1 MKAAKLGIEIRA
13 KTLGLVSLNGETIRY
28 SMFGN
33 TFFVQT
39 MKDLNLVIPAQDY
52 GNDELVRQA
61 ISNASGIPISEM
73 AGFQELRRS
82 IDARNRS
89 IKFNLSVRVY
99 SKDETLEPHHPKFEK
114 REFQDVSSAEH
125 VVIVG
130 AGPAGLFAALR
141 LIEQGI
147 KPIILERGKNV
158 RDRRRDL
165 AAINKEHFV
174 NPESN
179 YCFGE
184 GGAGTYSDGKL
195 YTRST
200 KRGDVNRILSTF
212 IQFGA
217 DDDILVNNHP
227 HIGTNKLP
235 QIITAIR
242 EQIIACG
249 GEVRFNSKLTDI
261 HLNGSE
267 ISGVVINQEEKL
279 ATKKLVLATGH
290 SARDI
295 YELLRKKGIEI
306 EAKQFAMGVRVEHPQ
321 ELINSIQYHGV
332 SCETLPPAAY
342 ALVNQVKERG
352 VYSFCMCPGGII
364 APCATA
370 PGEIVTNGWS
380 PSKRNNP
387 FANSGIVVPVEPE
400 DYKQFA
406 SAGPL
411 AGLRYQQYVEQMVCK
426 MAGGTQTAPA
436 QRLSDLLHGKLSSDL
451 PINSY
456 KPGTVSM
463 QLSEVLPKAIHQRLR
478 GGFQEFGKKMRGY
491 LTNEA
496 IAVAVESR
504 TSSPVRIPRNEHGE
518 HPQIKGLF
526 PCGEGGG
533 YAGGIVSAAID
544 GEKIVESIM
553 L

>member
-1 MKAAKLGIEIRA
+1 
-13 KTLGLVSLNGETIRY
+13 
-28 SMFGN
+28 
-33 TFFVQT
+33 
-39 MKDLNLVIPAQDY
+39 MKDINLIIPVQDY
-52 GNDELVRQA
+52 GNEKLVKQA
-61 ISNASGIPISEM
+61 VSNAAGIPIDEIN
-73 AGFQELRRS
+73 GFQELRRS
-82 IDARNRS
+82 IDARNRN
-89 IKFNLSVRVY
+89 IKINLRVRVY
-99 SKDETLEPHHPKFEK
+99 AKTEKPEAHHPKFEN
-114 REFQDVSSAEH
+114 RHFQDVSKANH
-125 VVIVG
+125 VIIVG

-141 LIEQGI
+141 LIEKGI
-147 KPIILERGKNV
+147 KPIILERGKDV

-165 AAINKEHFV
+165 AAINKEHIV

-235 QIITAIR
+235 QIITEIR

-261 HLNGSE
+261 HLKNDE
-267 ISGVVINQEEKL
+267 VVGVVINQEDKL
-279 ATKKLVLATGH
+279 ETKQLILATGH

-295 YELLRKKGIEI
+295 YELLHKKGIEI

-332 SCETLPPAAY
+332 SCDVLPPAAY
-342 ALVNQVKERG
+342 SLVNQIKDRG

-406 SAGPL
+406 SAGAL
-411 AGLRYQQYVEQMVCK
+411 AGLRYQQMVEQTVCK
-426 MAGGTQTAPA
+426 LAGGSQTAPA
-436 QRLSDLLHGKLSSDL
+436 QRLSDFVNGKLSSDL
-451 PINSY
+451 PVNSY

-463 QLSEVLPKAIHQRLR
+463 QLSEVLPKAMHQRLR

-496 IAVAVESR
+496 VAVAVESR
-504 TSSPVRIPRNEHGE
+504 TSSPVRIPRDDSGE

-544 GEKIVESIM
+544 GEKVAAVVS

>member
-1 MKAAKLGIEIRA
+1 
-13 KTLGLVSLNGETIRY
+13 
-28 SMFGN
+28 
-33 TFFVQT
+33 
-39 MKDLNLVIPAQDY
+39 MKDVNLVISLNEY
-52 GNDELVRQA
+52 GNQDSLKRA
-61 ISNASGIPISEM
+61 ASRASGIPLDQIS
-73 AGFQELRRS
+73 GIQELRRS
-82 IDARNRS
+82 IDARNRN
-89 IKFNLSVRVY
+89 IKFNLRARIY
-99 SKDETLEPHHPKFEK
+99 EKTEKAQPHHPKFEA
-114 REFQDVSSAEH
+114 REFQDVSRSEH

-130 AGPAGLFAALR
+130 SGPAGLFAALR
-141 LIEQGI
+141 LIELGK
-147 KPIILERGKNV
+147 KPIVLERGKDV

-165 AAINKEHFV
+165 AAINKEHIV
-174 NPESN
+174 NPDSN

-217 DDDILVNNHP
+217 EEDILVNNHP

-261 HLNGSE
+261 TLKGE
-267 ISGVVINQEEKL
+267 QIAGVVINQEEKL
-279 ATKKLVLATGH
+279 ETKQLILATGH

-295 YELLRKKGIEI
+295 YELLHQKNIEL

-321 ELINSIQYHGV
+321 ELINDIQYHG
-332 SCETLPPAAY
+332 SFCDPLPPAAY
-342 ALVNQVKERG
+342 SLVNQVSGRG

-387 FANSGIVVPVEPE
+387 FANSGIVVPVEPA

-411 AGLRYQQYVEQMVCK
+411 AGLRYQQMVEQTVCR

-436 QRLSDLLHGKLSSDL
+436 QRLSDFVNGKVSQDL
-451 PINSY
+451 PVNSY

-491 LTNEA
+491 LTNDA
-496 IAVAVESR
+496 VAVAVESR
-504 TSSPVRIPRNEHGE
+504 TSSPVRIPRNEFGE
-518 HPQIKGLF
+518 HPRIKGLF
-526 PCGEGGG
+526 PCGEGAG

-544 GEKIVESIM
+544 GEGVCSFIVNSSN
-553 L
+553 

>member
-1 MKAAKLGIEIRA
+1 MEVI
-13 KTLGLVSLNGETIRY
+13 
-28 SMFGN
+28 
-33 TFFVQT
+33 
-39 MKDLNLVIPAQDY
+39 NLIISAQDY
-52 GNDELVRQA
+52 GNRELVRRQV
-61 ISNASGIPISEM
+61 SDVSGIPLSEM

-82 IDARNRS
+82 IDARNRN
-89 IKFNLSVRVY
+89 IKFNLRVGVY
-99 SKDETLEPHHPKFEK
+99 AQGEKLEPHHPKFEK
-114 REFQDVSSAEH
+114 REFQDISNAEH

-147 KPIILERGKNV
+147 KPIIIERGKKV

-165 AAINKEHFV
+165 AALNKEHIV
-174 NPESN
+174 NPDSN

-217 DDDILVNNHP
+217 ADDILVNNHP

-235 QIITAIR
+235 QIITEIR
-242 EQIIACG
+242 EQIEACG
-249 GEVRFNSKLTDI
+249 GEVRFNCKLTDI
-261 HLNGSE
+261 ILNGDA
-267 ISGVVINQEEKL
+267 ISGVVINQDEKL
-279 ATKKLVLATGH
+279 ETKKLILATGH

-295 YELLRKKGIEI
+295 YELLHKKGIEI
-306 EAKQFAMGVRVEHPQ
+306 EAMQFAMGVRVEHPQ

-332 SCETLPPAAY
+332 SCESLPPAAY
-342 ALVNQVKERG
+342 SLVSQVKERG

-387 FANSGIVVPVEPE
+387 FANSGVVVPVEPA

-411 AGLRYQQYVEQMVCK
+411 AGLRYQQYVERAVCK
-426 MAGGTQTAPA
+426 AGGGTQTAPA
-436 QRLSDLLHGKLSSDL
+436 QRLVDLIEGKISTDL
-451 PINSY
+451 PTNSY
-456 KPGTVSM
+456 QPGTVSR
-463 QLSEVLPKAIHQRLR
+463 QLSDVLPKSMHQRLKF
-478 GGFQEFGKKMRGY
+478 GFKDFGNKMRGY
-491 LTNEA
+491 ITNEA
-496 IAVAVESR
+496 VAVAVESR
-504 TSSPVRIPRNEHGE
+504 TSSPVRIPRNENGE

-544 GEKIVESIM
+544 GEAVVEHFA
-553 L
+553 LV